1 MLSATDPEEFLH
13 QMRESFLDA
22 GLEIEDM
29 TLPEKI
35 SLDKIREQ
43 LRIMAKSE
51 GGIGL
56 DEGMINFDHIAE
68 LIYFQLNQNNG
79 VIRSQ
84 GGS

>member
-1 MLSATDPEEFLH
+1 MN
-13 QMRESFLDA
+13 
-22 GLEIEDM
+22 M

-35 SLDKIREQ
+35 SLDTIRDQ
-43 LRIMAKSE
+43 LRFMAKSE

-56 DEGMINFDHIAE
+56 DEGMINFDHISE

-84 GGS
+84 GGSQTGNHQTNLVVDHHMNHMIHLLK